1 MNQIFKA
8 KNIKNKLKNSKLLEK
23 EVDQENKVEK
33 IFIQKKNNH
42 QTIIKV

>member
-1 MNQIFKA
+1 MSIKMNQIFKA

-33 IFIQKKNNH
+33 IFI
-42 QTIIKV
+42 